1 MGLCDLLRNGT
12 KCRFH
17 YLKITQGKND
27 FFLNLILKNVYIFLW
42 FGNSKTPDNNSVENI
57 HKKKKPNKNWAEQWL
72 QYFLRNINKEENER
86 FRQSKFSLTEII
98 VYFDFKQFFFQMC
111 LHVMKIVI
119 LTSFNGVKESIR
131 WCSTWPWYRF
141 CKQLYS
147 TIIMFIKENP
157 KLKKPI
163 FHLAVEY
170 MMLNRNTKPTQLP
183 IA

>member
-98 VYFDFKQFFFQMC
+98 VYFDFKLSWKLLFSP
-111 LHVMKIVI
+111 V
-119 LTSFNGVKESIR
+119 LTASKRASADAPPDHDIGSANNYI
-131 WCSTWPWYRF
+131 
-141 CKQLYS
+141 QL
-147 TIIMFIKENP
+147 
-157 KLKKPI
+157 L
-163 FHLAVEY
+163 
-170 MMLNRNTKPTQLP
+170 
-183 IA
+183 